1 MFRLLGG
8 CLFLHVS
15 AICTV
20 FKCSPILRLKRT
32 KCRSVPGKGDGCTVF
47 RHVLKAQIA
56 RKWPENW
63 GDLWHHPGHLDPR
76 PCRKRLRPGQKHA
89 MDSCAGPCLR
99 WSPSQTP
106 NARVGPC
113 WQPAVAGPKR
123 TPHDALRN
131 KKRRGR
137 GVGIGKKCN
146 PGRTRKFLAPQV
158 DEEKESLDIF
168 LEWSCQELQITFEF
182 GVFYL
187 YFQLIIRWST
197 VDRNLHI
204 NPTGV
209 GLFNVRHSYL
219 GMGQEFK
226 NVQDLQNNKC
236 LSCGEPSP
244 LTFMLGLL
252 AHTLRT
258 DLTVRILWRSR
269 PDWNQLQQLILR
281 FTKEDASQV
290 ERDSQDSTE
299 ESTSLSNPPQPC
311 SNADNL
317 YVLEPPIFFP
327 VSWCLLIIVLVSQ
340 PSP

>member
-1 MFRLLGG
+1 MTRKLRWSLA
-8 CLFLHVS
+8 S
-15 AICTV
+15 PRSSWPKTV
-20 FKCSPILRLKRT
+20 QK
-32 KCRSVPGKGDGCTVF
+32 
-47 RHVLKAQIA
+47 
-56 RKWPENW
+56 N
-63 GDLWHHPGHLDPR
+63 
-76 PCRKRLRPGQKHA
+76 RLRPGQRHA

-113 WQPAVAGPKR
+113 WQPAAAGPKR

-131 KKRRGR
+131 KKRRAR

-158 DEEKESLDIF
+158 DEAKESLDIF

-219 GMGQEFK
+219 GVGQEFK

-269 PDWNQLQQLILR
+269 PDWNQLQQLFLR
-281 FTKEDASQV
+281 FTKEGKPGG
-290 ERDSQDSTE
+290 ERLTGLDWRINVLKQPTSTVQQCWQ
-299 ESTSLSNPPQPC
+299 SVRIRTTNM
-311 SNADNL
+311 
-317 YVLEPPIFFP
+317 FF